1 MVRELKQCYIG
12 ILKYMHLK
20 YHTDRLVQLEMSSVQ
35 LIQVGNK

>member
-1 MVRELKQCYIG
+1 MVRELKQCYLG
-12 ILKYMHLK
+12 ILKYLK